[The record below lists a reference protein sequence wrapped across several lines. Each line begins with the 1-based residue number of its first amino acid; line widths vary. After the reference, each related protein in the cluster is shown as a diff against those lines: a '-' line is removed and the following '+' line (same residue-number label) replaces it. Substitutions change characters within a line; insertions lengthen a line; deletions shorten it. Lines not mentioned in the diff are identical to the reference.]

1 MYATEKYVR
10 MEVKDVHS
18 QIQELAN
25 DLGGDI
31 RFLHQEITEQ
41 RNLIEQLVQ
50 DLEEMRERLNAQ
62 L

>member
-41 RNLIEQLVQ
+41 RNLIEQLIQ